1 MFLFFFI
8 VTAIIF
14 DKFPKLKYKC
24 VKIIPSALICMA
36 LIVFLE
42 FAVVR
47 NLGYSTLTLKD
58 IAPFSS
64 DNAYPR
70 PFFANSF
77 YDMGAFNSESANR
90 IILHAITL
98 ACMSVLE
105 TTMTKEVVDEYTH
118 SEGDLNK
125 QLLASGMEIF

>member
-1 MFLFFFI
+1 M
-8 VTAIIF
+8 
-14 DKFPKLKYKC
+14 
-24 VKIIPSALICMA
+24 KIIPSALVCMVF
-36 LIVFLE
+36 IVFLE

-58 IAPFSS
+58 VAPFSS

-70 PFFANSF
+70 PFFINNF
-77 YDMGAFNSESANR
+77 YDMSAFNSESANR
-90 IILHAITL
+90 IIVHAIMI

-125 QLLASGMEIF
+125 EFLAIGIDIFELMKLLTII